1 MTININELL
10 EQQDINPSVLDLV
23 KSNLQVVPVTIYKL
37 QSKYSNYTYT
47 EDELNYSSDHIN
59 QLIDDIIVANLDKVK
74 HLDNRIYKFF
84 EEGKTYYQVKYNK
97 LFNITITRIYK
108 DLESVCDKEYDYILT
123 EHVHYQVNARSINQM
138 FTNDKNFLK
147 FGGQYLDKFFETK
160 DEALTYIKIEQ
171 NGQTN

>member
-74 HLDNRIYKFF
+74 HIDNRIYKFF
-84 EEGKTYYQVKYNK
+84 EEDKTYYQVKYNK

-147 FGGQYLDKFFETK
+147 FGGQYLDKFFETE
-160 DEALTYIKIEQ
+160 DQGLAYIKEQ
-171 NGQTN
+171 NGQTT